1 MSDLPTKLE
10 VPVWGGTGRTLTF
23 GRTEDVLEWADRETS
38 SWAIQNQVHT
48 NWLKQRWD
56 EQRTWL
62 ANIANSTR
70 RLEEHQNQADHAGK
84 NQQIESSFRSLQQ
97 LIDVVSR
104 GTRLTSEHPNFGY
117 IVQIAESDGDAAA
130 VLMIASQSDGAG
142 IFANHGP
149 IPLDAVARLGVEFI
163 KATEQGKA
171 VDVHR
176 NALAALKNQTED
188 QLNALRRAIANE
200 SERSQQI
207 EEEHSRHV
215 SAHDEQ
221 WTNILNKV
229 TDDWTGLKRVYDEQ
243 LSLQAPTN
251 YWTTRA
257 TRYKHQ
263 AIGFAIAFGL
273 VLAVMIGIFAWLG
286 IPELKTSHG
295 GSSWVAIL
303 PVIIPTFA
311 GVWVLRIFG
320 RQLSESL
327 MIMKDAEERQ
337 TLVKTFLAL
346 MRDETTGKAVVT
358 EADRVLILQ
367 ALFRQ
372 SRVTAT
378 DDSPPLNSGEAILK
392 SMGR

>member
-10 VPVWGGTGRTLTF
+10 VSVWGGTGRTLTF
-23 GRTEDVLEWADRETS
+23 ERTEDVLEWANRETS
-38 SWAIQNQVHT
+38 SWEVQNQIRT
-48 NWLKQRWD
+48 NWLKQSWD
-56 EQRTWL
+56 EQRNWL
-62 ANIANSTR
+62 TNIANSTR
-70 RLEEHQNQADHAGK
+70 RLDEFLNQTDHPGK
-84 NQQIESSFRSLQQ
+84 AQQIQSSFQSLRQ
-97 LIDVVSR
+97 LIDIVSR

-117 IVQIAESDGDAAA
+117 IAQIAESDMDAAA
-130 VLMIASQSDGAG
+130 VLMVASQSDGAA

-149 IPLDAVARLGVEFI
+149 LPLDAVARLGVAFI
-163 KATEQGKA
+163 KASEQGKA

-176 NALAALKNQTED
+176 KALAALENQTGE
-188 QLNALRRAIANE
+188 QLTALRKAISDEN
-200 SERSQQI
+200 ERSEQI
-207 EEEHSRHV
+207 DKEHAQRVIEHG
-215 SAHDEQ
+215 EQ
-221 WTNILNKV
+221 WADVLKKV

-257 TRYKHQ
+257 GRYKHQ

-273 VLAVMIGIFAWLG
+273 ALAVMIGIFAWLG
-286 IPELKTSHG
+286 IPELRTSHG